1 MFEVFQLRNYIQNP
15 GFALNQGWVA
25 KSPVD
30 RGSAGL
36 FLYYGLNF
44 SLSDKSINDRKDMQS
59 VVFVKPG
66 HFQDAFTGSL
76 VHIHINFACQDG
88 IGKYLSAKSCNPLNL
103 WSDLLNLPDS
113 ITDQTDFIW
122 LDYTFGG
129 QKIRK
134 EFTGGEE
141 RFYLGVNK
149 HHTSPTFL
157 IPGKIQ
163 AE

>member
-1 MFEVFQLRNYIQNP
+1 MKE
-15 GFALNQGWVA
+15 
-25 KSPVD
+25 S
-30 RGSAGL
+30 
-36 FLYYGLNF
+36 
-44 SLSDKSINDRKDMQS
+44 SDKQSRNMAWRICLPAYQPRSWVNKTVFESIFNYFFRI
-59 VVFVKPG
+59 V
-66 HFQDAFTGSL
+66 TSL
-76 VHIHINFACQDG
+76 VNTLMPESEKRQEVTGVTPARLTL
-88 IGKYLSAKSCNPLNL
+88 KLNTNPAYG
-103 WSDLLNLPDS
+103 WTFEGGPNLPDS
-113 ITDQTDFIW
+113 ITEQTDFIW
-122 LDYTFGG
+122 LDYTYGS